1 MGLLEDLEAAE
12 APKAHGCKFCDIL
25 ADLPPEIRHLYEHG
39 TESQR
44 EIGLRFGLC
53 QQAVSR
59 IVRREGW

>member
-1 MGLLEDLEAAE
+1 MGLLEELEDGVE
-12 APKAHGCKFCDIL
+12 VEVEIL
-25 ADLPPEIRHLYEHG
+25 DMKGHG